1 MSVTIVS
8 ALPQTSSA
16 PQANGVESMAGSDG
30 GSITFAFADILL
42 GKQLTNLAGKP
53 GETLLSGDSGDT
65 LTHTDS
71 GEVDPN
77 SILAALGLAAPQPAV
92 TDTSAKAVTREQ
104 FAGTGSAGPAGD
116 ATVSLTPAGAG
127 TEKSPKPEVMP
138 QAAVSAPATTAI
150 GTDTPAKF
158 AVAAAGINEMPL
170 KTESLPPSEPLDKA
184 ITNLTSHPAA
194 TTQRDAPLT
203 VQTHVRDQTWSSDF
217 AQKVVWLVNNDKQSA
232 QLTLNPPQMGPIE
245 ISLNVDKGSASATF
259 VSANAE
265 VRDAIETAM
274 PRLREMFASAGI
286 QLGQTNVS
294 SESFRQQSEGSM
306 GNGGQA
312 PSRVDN
318 AILAGDSGDPL
329 TTRAFGAKAANG
341 LVDLFA

>member
-8 ALPQTSSA
+8 ALPQTSPA
-16 PQANGVESMAGSDG
+16 PQANGAEVMAGSDG
-30 GSITFAFADILL
+30 SSISFAFADILL
-42 GKQLTNLAGKP
+42 GKQLTKLTGDFS
-53 GETLLSGDSGDT
+53 ETLVPGDSGDT
-65 LTHTDS
+65 LAQTDS
-71 GEVDPN
+71 GEVDPT
-77 SILAALGLAAPQPAV
+77 SILAALGLAVLQPAV
-92 TDTSAKAVTREQ
+92 TDARQQ
-104 FAGTGSAGPAGD
+104 FAGATNAGQAEGSAIALSPAG
-116 ATVSLTPAGAG
+116 PGN
-127 TEKSPKPEVMP
+127 EKSLRSEVTP
-138 QAAVSAPATTAI
+138 QTAASDPATTAI
-150 GTDTPAKF
+150 GTDAPAKF
-158 AVAAAGINEMPL
+158 AVTAASASEMPL
-170 KTESLPPSEPLDKA
+170 KTESAATSEIQDKA
-184 ITNLTSHPAA
+184 IATLSSQTNA

-203 VQTHVRDQTWSSDF
+203 VHTHVRDQTWSSDF
-217 AQKVVWLVNNDKQSA
+217 AQKVVWLVHNDKQSA

-294 SESFRQQSEGSM
+294 SESFRQQSEGNS
-306 GNGGQA
+306 GGPGRA

-318 AILAGDSGDPL
+318 AILAGDSGDSL
-329 TTRAFGAKAANG
+329 TTQAFVGKATNG

>member
-8 ALPQTSSA
+8 ALPQTSPA
-16 PQANGVESMAGSDG
+16 PQANGVESTAGSDG
-30 GSITFAFADILL
+30 GSIAFAFADILL
-42 GKQLTNLAGKP
+42 GKQLTNLAGDNGK
-53 GETLLSGDSGDT
+53 TLVSEDSGDT
-65 LTHTDS
+65 LVRTDS
-71 GEVDPN
+71 GEVDPG

-92 TDTSAKAVTREQ
+92 ADATVKPVTQ
-104 FAGTGSAGPAGD
+104 GDHSGD
-116 ATVSLTPAGAG
+116 ATISLTPAGNG
-127 TEKSPKPEVMP
+127 KGESLKPEVMP
-138 QAAVSAPATTAI
+138 QTTVPPPNTTAT
-150 GTDTPAKF
+150 GTDAPAKF
-158 AVAAAGINEMPL
+158 AVTASGLNEMPM
-170 KTESLPPSEPLDKA
+170 KTESLPASDPQDKA
-184 ITNLTSHPAA
+184 IANLASQPAA
-194 TTQRDAPLT
+194 TAQRDVPLT

-217 AQKVVWLVNNDKQSA
+217 AQKVVWLVNHDKQSA

-245 ISLNVDKGSASATF
+245 ISLNVDKGNASATF

-294 SESFRQQSEGSM
+294 SESFRQQSEGNM
-306 GNGGQA
+306 GNPGQA

-318 AILAGDSGDPL
+318 AILAGDSGSSL
-329 TTRAFGAKAANG
+329 TSRAFGGRAANG